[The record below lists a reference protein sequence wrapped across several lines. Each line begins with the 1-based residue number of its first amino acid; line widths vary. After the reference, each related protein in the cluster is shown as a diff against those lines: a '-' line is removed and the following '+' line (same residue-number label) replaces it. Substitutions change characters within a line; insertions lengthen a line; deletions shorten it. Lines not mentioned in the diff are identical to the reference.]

1 LATGTVTLNDGLK
14 DYEAAEAI
22 RVLFQLTTLSPE
34 TYDGK
39 VITHPSPRPLNPK
52 TYTYWTGRGDSL
64 VQRAAGDLLAF
75 DVKADTPTMTIEV
88 PFHYGPMNYLR
99 QAFIGYENAGW
110 LNSVSASLVAG
121 YTPIVEGGPQPIYK
135 VVNHIIHLDIS
146 GGGTHSLAGYP
157 VPVPAYPFNGSVGY
171 WNINPDFTPAWVPD
185 GTGTYNFYDI
195 DIPVGTFMQD
205 FLIYGTNFHPITLD
219 SNDIENV
226 PPGYML
232 TVTVNNRAGVDFKVW
247 ANLYEYKQSII

>member
-1 LATGTVTLNDGLK
+1 VFNDGLA
-14 DYEAAEAI
+14 DYGVADAI
-22 RVLFQLTTLSPE
+22 RVLFSLTSKPPE

-39 VITHPSPRPLNPK
+39 VISHPSPRPLDPK

-64 VQRAAGDLLAF
+64 IQRAAGDLLAF
-75 DVKADTPTMTIEV
+75 DVASGTASMTIEI
-88 PFHYGPMNYLR
+88 PFHYGPTNYIR

-110 LNSVSASLVAG
+110 LNSVSASLAAG
-121 YTPIVEGGPQPIYK
+121 YTPVVEGGPQPIY
-135 VVNHIIHLDIS
+135 VVDNHIIKLDVAS
-146 GGGTHSLAGYP
+146 GTHTLAGYP

-171 WNINPDFTPAWVPD
+171 WNVENFTPSYVPD

-195 DIPVGTFMQD
+195 DIPVGTFMED
-205 FLIYGTNFHPITLD
+205 FLIYGTNYQFIRLD

-226 PPGYML
+226 PPGYL
-232 TVTVNNRAGVDFKVW
+232 LKITVHNRAGVDFKVW